1 VSTAA
6 VQRTL
11 IVVLIAL
18 LAAIG
23 IVVAS
28 HAGSSAS
35 KQTTASHNG
44 PFLGPTLPAGLRAGN
59 FTLRDQRGR
68 AVSLGQLRGRVV
80 ILTFIHSHC
89 KDACPL
95 MVEDIKGALN
105 LMGGRAAGIAAVG
118 ISVQPAEDT
127 AASRSAF
134 MRRHGMNQRMAFLNG
149 PLRALRAV
157 WRAYAIQPVQG
168 PIDHSTF
175 VLLIDR
181 RGYERIGWPADQL
194 TPEGLAHDLGVL
206 QRRA

>member
-1 VSTAA
+1 MSTAA
-6 VQRTL
+6 IQRTL

-23 IVVAS
+23 VVLVS
-28 HAGSSAS
+28 RAGSAVS
-35 KQTTASHNG
+35 TRPTASQAG
-44 PFLGPTLPAGLRAGN
+44 PVLGPTFPAALRAGD

-68 AVSLGQLRGRVV
+68 PISLGQLRGRVV
-80 ILTFIHSHC
+80 ILTFIHSQC

-105 LMGGRAAGIAAVG
+105 LMGRRAAGIAAVG

-127 AASRSAF
+127 VASRTAF
-134 MRRHGMNQRMAFLNG
+134 MRRHGMNHRMAFLNG
-149 PLRALRAV
+149 PRRALRAV

-168 PIDHSTF
+168 PVDHSTF

-181 RGYERIGWPADQL
+181 RGYERVGWPADQL

-206 QRRA
+206 QRGT

>member
-11 IVVLIAL
+11 IGLLIAL
-18 LAAIG
+18 LVAIG
-23 IVVAS
+23 VVLASRAGSTASPSPAAS
-28 HAGSSAS
+28 HA
-35 KQTTASHNG
+35 G
-44 PFLGPTLPAGLRAGN
+44 PFLGPTLPGGLRAGP

-68 AVSLGQLRGRVV
+68 PVSLGQLRGRVV

-105 LMGGRAAGIAAVG
+105 QMGSGAAGIAAVG

-127 AASRSAF
+127 AASRAAF
-134 MRRHGMNQRMAFLNG
+134 MRRHGMDQRMAFLSG
-149 PLRALRAV
+149 PQRALQAV

-168 PIDHSTF
+168 PVDHSTF

-181 RGYERIGWPADQL
+181 RGYERVGWPADQL
-194 TPEGLAHDLGVL
+194 TPEGLAHDLRVL
-206 QRRA
+206 QRQA